1 MSPVTAQ
8 RRIPSG
14 KAAALRRVA
23 PAAARVSKITPVYS
37 PLIQRK
43 PACACGG
50 VCPKCRS
57 QENLQPKLKIGA
69 PDDKYEREA
78 DRVADRIMRQ
88 PLSEKEEEETVQ
100 AKAVPG
106 QETGSSIA
114 IPDGFLAG
122 GGRLLP
128 PSTKHFLESRLGH
141 DFSHVRIHDG
151 APAAEAAQSINARA
165 FTLGRDVVFNKGEY
179 SPDSERGKRLLAHEL
194 THVMQ
199 QAGGGRLPH
208 IQRQEEEESTE
219 DVRIYFNAFIP
230 GSLGTWLDEP
240 GTPHCEFKT
249 DERDFGEVG
258 TSRISQYGSFVVS
271 SGGISGCSSRS
282 VIGRSH
288 RRCWGYVPP
297 TLSFSHRRGGLE
309 LDTGGFRQQYASDT
323 AADHGTTTSNC
334 SGNSANFHFIGRAA
348 YPFLPGPNID
358 FDVHITITQS
368 GNNFSVEVQGER
380 NEFPAYEVVVVRGG
394 TRTVI
399 YRYMPSDSGPGL
411 INLNTSSDFTV
422 APVSFTF

>member
-106 QETGSSIA
+106 QEMGSSIA

-179 SPDSERGKRLLAHEL
+179 SPDSDRGKRLLAHEL
-194 THVMQ
+194 THVIQ
-199 QAGGGRLPH
+199 QGGGSGR
-208 IQRQEEEESTE
+208 IQRQPIFPDNSCTRSQQNKIERHTARALALVSKAVRKLNNPQSVAGPLLRFFDVDLGRPGHEIWVKSVIRHRLEQIESLLRDPIDNFCDDCNARAQTVVNRPDLGITFCRRIFRFFDFTLPHQRVNTIIHE
-219 DVRIYFNAFIP
+219 FAHLAGAIHVDANDGLRVRGFTMADAWKNAE
-230 GSLGTWLDEP
+230 SYA
-240 GTPHCEFKT
+240 
-249 DERDFGEVG
+249 R
-258 TSRISQYGSFVVS
+258 FV
-271 SGGISGCSSRS
+271 RS
-282 VIGRSH
+282 V
-288 RRCWGYVPP
+288 
-297 TLSFSHRRGGLE
+297 
-309 LDTGGFRQQYASDT
+309 Q
-323 AADHGTTTSNC
+323 
-334 SGNSANFHFIGRAA
+334 
-348 YPFLPGPNID
+348 
-358 FDVHITITQS
+358 
-368 GNNFSVEVQGER
+368 
-380 NEFPAYEVVVVRGG
+380 
-394 TRTVI
+394 
-399 YRYMPSDSGPGL
+399 
-411 INLNTSSDFTV
+411 
-422 APVSFTF
+422 